1 MPLMLCWWAS
11 WAISWV
17 SHPNTGPL
25 IIPQG
30 VGRHQ
35 ETVWRWWSIPYF
47 CILKIE
53 PAVCME
59 PNWIFPEIDWE
70 HAMHITIFK
79 HTLQSISMFVLISKK
94 QPPPMFYQV
103 FNIMVLLDPGLLLF
117 WRLVHSFPEQLL
129 GMERLAKRMLGW
141 RAWHMASWDVSR
153 VVLFFCA
160 HDHERNQEL

>member
-47 CILKIE
+47 RILKIE

-59 PNWIFPEIDWE
+59 PNWIFPKINWE

-79 HTLQSISMFVLISKK
+79 HTLQSISMFVLFSTK
-94 QPPPMFYQV
+94 QPPLPPMFFSGLQHHGSAGPWSAAILEV
-103 FNIMVLLDPGLLLF
+103 GPQLPRTTSRDGAPGQTDA
-117 WRLVHSFPEQLL
+117 W
-129 GMERLAKRMLGW
+129 MESLAHGFLRC
-141 RAWHMASWDVSR
+141 
-153 VVLFFCA
+153 F
-160 HDHERNQEL
+160 